1 MTEGTN
7 AVAARPRKILKD
19 IAPVAWEHPADRAA
33 LQALR
38 AVPGFDEV
46 VKKVYGFLGERGIR
60 VLFQA
65 DAVRVGPTQF
75 PRIHS
80 LFTEVCTTLDW
91 PERPELFVSQTP
103 FANAGAF
110 GMEQPFIVINSGAIN
125 LLDDEEL
132 RGLLA
137 HELGHVMSGHALYR
151 TLAVLLLEVSLA
163 ALPFLAGIAL
173 LPIQLALLEW
183 YRKSELS
190 SDRAGLLGTQDPVAA
205 LRMHLKFAGGGNM
218 KEMDLNAFLAQAR
231 EFEESGGAIDRIFKI
246 LGVLGRTH
254 PFNTV
259 RAAELQR
266 WIEQG
271 HYDRIMR
278 DEYPRRGPEA
288 EKRPWEQDLD
298 EARNYYVKEARAV
311 VEDVVD
317 TAKRAARA
325 FSDAFKQKK

>member
-1 MTEGTN
+1 MTEPTN
-7 AVAARPRKILKD
+7 AVAERPRQVLKD

-38 AVPGFDEV
+38 AVPGFDELL
-46 VKKVYGFLGERGIR
+46 KKIYGFFGERGIR
-60 VLFQA
+60 ILFQA

-75 PRIHS
+75 PT
-80 LFTEVCTTLDW
+80 LNALYTEVLTTLDW

-110 GMEQPFIVINSGAIN
+110 GMDRPFIVINSGARAILDEDEMRA
-125 LLDDEEL
+125 LL
-132 RGLLA
+132 G

-151 TLAVLLLEVSLA
+151 TMLWILLNVSLA
-163 ALPFLAGIAL
+163 ALPFFAGIAI

-190 SDRAGLLGTQDPVAA
+190 SDRAGLLATQDAVAS
-205 LRMHLKFAGGGNM
+205 LRMHLKFAGGGDL
-218 KEMDLNAFLAQAR
+218 KEMDLDTFLVQAK
-231 EFEESGGAIDRIFKI
+231 EFEDTGGAIDRIFKI

-266 WIEQG
+266 WIEAG
-271 HYDRIMR
+271 HYDRIVR
-278 DEYPRRGPEA
+278 GEYTKRGPET
-288 EKRPWEQDLD
+288 ERRPIDQDID
-298 EARNYYVKEARAV
+298 ETRDYYMKEAKAV
-311 VEDVVD
+311 VDDVVD

-325 FSDAFKQKK
+325 FSDALKPKK